1 MPVKKLYF
9 PEMLAGTHPSGSSEP
24 LRAVCAGHGLSLK
37 VCAWGTC
44 ISGRSEYK
52 LNFSDML
59 QSLVG
64 QQNARY
70 GIIKIFNA
78 LQEKRANKHLL
89 YVSKASQRIHCF
101 FSCTFLFTYG
111 GRC

>member
-1 MPVKKLYF
+1 MLVEQHASIAQQMKRKHLKL
-9 PEMLAGTHPSGSSEP
+9 
-24 LRAVCAGHGLSLK
+24 
-37 VCAWGTC
+37 
-44 ISGRSEYK
+44 
-52 LNFSDML
+52 
-59 QSLVG
+59 
-64 QQNARY
+64 
-70 GIIKIFNA
+70 IIKIFNA

>member
-1 MPVKKLYF
+1 MPVKKLFF
-9 PEMLAGTHPSGSSEP
+9 PETLARTHPSCSSAP
-24 LRAVCAGHGLSLK
+24 LCAVCAGHGLSLE
-37 VCAWGTC
+37 VCARCTC
-44 ISGRSEYK
+44 ISSSLEYK

-111 GRC
+111 GRF